1 MSAESVSNDLDEIK
15 VEEVES
21 EMILLGA
28 TGVEDALQ
36 ENVKDCIIDFR
47 EAGMKVWMLT
57 GDNGL
62 TAREI
67 SLSSG
72 VIDPEDAVLEI
83 EEDIDLENIE
93 KILDENQHKE

>member
-1 MSAESVSNDLDEIK
+1 MSANQVTEDLLEDLK
-15 VEEVES
+15 VAEVES
-21 EMILLGA
+21 EMTLLGA

-36 ENVKDCIIDFR
+36 ENVKDCIVDFR

-72 VIDPEDAVLEI
+72 VINPEENHTLLEISEDVDPEDLE
-83 EEDIDLENIE
+83 
-93 KILDENQHKE
+93 

>member
-1 MSAESVSNDLDEIK
+1 
-15 VEEVES
+15 
-21 EMILLGA
+21 MILLGA

-36 ENVKDCIIDFR
+36 ENVKDCIVDFR

-72 VIDPEDAVLEI
+72 VIDPEDPSLLEI
-83 EEDIDLENIE
+83 EEDIKLETIAE
-93 KILDENQHKE
+93 VLDNNKDKK